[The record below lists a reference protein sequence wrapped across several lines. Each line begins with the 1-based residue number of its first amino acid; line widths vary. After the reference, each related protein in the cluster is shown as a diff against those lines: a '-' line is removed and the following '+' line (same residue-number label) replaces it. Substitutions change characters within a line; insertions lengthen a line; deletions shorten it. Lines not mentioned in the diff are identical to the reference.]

1 MGHIDY
7 RPIVAALQAIGYNR
21 FASAEALPYPDSAS
35 AAKQTILAF
44 RKYFRSA

>member
-7 RPIVAALQAIGYNR
+7 RPIVAALNAIGYGG
-21 FASAEALPYPDSAS
+21 FASAEALPYPDPKA

-44 RKYFRSA
+44 RQYFRDA